1 MSGFDRTISSLN
13 IIQGLSDLPNQDDN
27 LSSDQLKAKFDEG
40 VNILKQYVFSFL
52 DELEGPAAASK
63 IGYNGDHDT
72 IGEALAALEAAGVGT
87 VPPDN
92 TISTAKIQD
101 TAVTEAKLASAV
113 ATKLNALNVK
123 FGTITPTYTGP
134 TSTDEGASGY
144 ITENKWQEFDIGVS
158 PAVVIL
164 FKNGDMST
172 SNMLTSTSGTSS
184 IRPYGISFGERKSRE
199 SSSYSRYEYTVYGG
213 IAQTNSPCMCN
224 EYEVFE
230 IDGTKIKT
238 HKLTY
243 NNSGNNDADKYYIGT
258 TDTLCYIAI
267 MQ

>member
-27 LSSDQLKAKFDEG
+27 LTSDQLKAKFDEG

-52 DELEGPAAASK
+52 DELEGSSAAGK
-63 IGYNGDHDT
+63 IGYDGGHAT
-72 IGEALAALEAAGVGT
+72 VGEALAALEAAGSGT
-87 VPPDN
+87 VPPDD
-92 TISTAKIQD
+92 TISTSKIQD
-101 TAVTEAKLASAV
+101 AAVTEAKLATAV

-123 FGTITPTYTGP
+123 FGRITPTYTGES
-134 TSTDEGASGY
+134 STDEGASGY

-164 FKNGDMST
+164 FRNGQVGNHTFQQST
-172 SNMLTSTSGTSS
+172 NRTAA
-184 IRPYGISFGERKSRE
+184 PYGLSFGDNLWI
-199 SSSYSRYEYTVYGG
+199 SSSSQSRTEYTRYGG
-213 IAQTNSPCMCN
+213 IAQTNSPCMCG

-230 IDGTKIKT
+230 IDGSKIKT

-243 NNSGNNDADKYYIGT
+243 TNPDNAYMDRYYIGT
-258 TDTLCYIAI
+258 TSTLCYIAI